1 MLNKIE
7 NYVMKCEEVPEC
19 WQLPELTTQDIVS
32 HAIDELLSEEVD
44 EVEILN

>member
-7 NYVMKCEEVPEC
+7 NYVMKRSEVPPC
-19 WQLPELTTQDIVS
+19 WLSLEDVVS

-44 EVEILN
+44 EEEILN